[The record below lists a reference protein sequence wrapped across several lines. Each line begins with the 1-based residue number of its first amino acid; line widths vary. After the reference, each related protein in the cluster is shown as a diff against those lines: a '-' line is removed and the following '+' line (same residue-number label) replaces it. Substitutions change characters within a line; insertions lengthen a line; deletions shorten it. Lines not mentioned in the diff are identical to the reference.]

1 MKIISKLNLSI
12 ILFLTALSIYI
23 ITAAPDLMFTDS
35 GELAGVCVT
44 LGIAHPTGYPL
55 FAILGHIFSLIPMGI
70 SKIYQLNL
78 MASIFTAL
86 SSVVFFQSLLIVLEL
101 VNKKKNQQK
110 IKNKQVAVNETNLLE
125 NGNILLISF
134 FTSLIYTF
142 ATTVWQQANAI
153 EVYSLQ
159 ALMFNLVIWS
169 ILKSSS
175 AKENQFKLYLFT
187 SFLLGL
193 SFTNHMQTILLM
205 PGVFYLYVFGIG
217 DSHKLDKSK
226 LKEIIWLLV
235 PFIIGLSLILYL
247 PLRSMSMPDFNWG
260 FVSRSWSKF
269 IYHASG
275 KQYQI
280 WMFSDSGSIS
290 TNLGKFFTLLPYQLG
305 WIGLI
310 PFLLG
315 IYFLFRQNR
324 KLLFFLLI
332 LLLTCLS
339 YSVNYSIHDIDSYFL
354 LAFISIIIIT
364 GAGIFLFISK
374 YPKLVAAI
382 VIIPIISLL
391 INFDSN
397 DNSKNYLVPEY
408 TRILSENL
416 EPNAIVISAQW
427 DYWCSAFWYKQKVE
441 GYRTDVVLIEK
452 ELLRRT
458 WYLEQFKKW
467 YPATA
472 KLVENEMAL
481 YLGQLELFESE
492 QEYNPVLIQ
501 QYYVGLIN
509 ALIDKN
515 YGTKPV
521 YVTLD
526 VIESSA
532 DAEIAFKYQKIPQ
545 GFAFR
550 LEKENNFYQTNLDKI
565 DVAKFLEFKKDRNNH
580 LVQGILSV
588 ASLNVTN
595 IGRYAQSTNDTET
608 ARKSFEMALKID
620 PTNQNAQIGLQQI
633 LNIKQ

>member
-1 MKIISKLNLSI
+1 M
-12 ILFLTALSIYI
+12 
-23 ITAAPDLMFTDS
+23 TAAPDLMFTDS

-55 FAILGHIFSLIPMGI
+55 FAIIGHLFSLIPMGL

-78 MASIFTAL
+78 MASFFTAL
-86 SSVVFFQSLLIVLEL
+86 SSVVFFQTLLIVFEL

-110 IKNKQVAVNETNLLE
+110 TKNKQSQVNESNLLE
-125 NGNILLISF
+125 NRNILLISF
-134 FTSLIYTF
+134 FTSLTYSF

-159 ALMFNLVIWS
+159 AMMFNLVIWS

-175 AKENQFKLYLFT
+175 AKENQFKFYIFT
-187 SFLLGL
+187 EFLLGL
-193 SFTNHMQTILLM
+193 SFTNHMQTVLLI
-205 PGVFYLYVFGIG
+205 PGVLYLYLFGIG
-217 DSHKLDKSK
+217 DSHKFDK
-226 LKEIIWLLV
+226 LKFKEILWLFI
-235 PFIIGLSLILYL
+235 PFVIGLSLILYL

-260 FVSRSWSKF
+260 FVSRGWSKF

-280 WMFSDSGSIS
+280 WMFSDSASIS
-290 TNLGKFFTLLPYQLG
+290 TNLGKFFSLLPYQLG
-305 WIGLI
+305 WIGLV

-315 IYFLFRQNR
+315 IYFLFKQNR

-332 LLLTCLS
+332 LLFTCLS

-354 LAFISIIIIT
+354 LAFISIILLT
-364 GAGIFLFISK
+364 GTGLFFVISK

-382 VIIPIISLL
+382 VIIPIISL
-391 INFDSN
+391 IQNFDSN

-408 TRILSENL
+408 SRILGDNL
-416 EPNAIVISAQW
+416 EPNAIIISAQW

-441 GYRTDVVLIEK
+441 GYRPDVVLLEK

-472 KLVENEMAL
+472 KTVENEVNL

-492 QEYNPVLIQ
+492 KEYNPVLIQ

-515 YGTKPV
+515 FGKRPI
-521 YVTLD
+521 YVTID
-526 VIESSA
+526 VVENPTDA
-532 DAEIAFKYQKIPQ
+532 DIASKYQKIPQ

-550 LEKENNFYQTNLDKI
+550 LEKDNKIYQPNLDKI
-565 DVAKFLEFKKDRNNH
+565 DISKFLEFKKDRNNH
-580 LVQGILSV
+580 LVEGILSV

-595 IGRYAQSTNDTET
+595 IGRYAQATNNTVT
-608 ARKSFEMALKID
+608 ARKSYEMALKID
-620 PTNQNAQIGLQQI
+620 RSNQNAQMGLQQ
-633 LNIKQ
+633 LSNIRQ